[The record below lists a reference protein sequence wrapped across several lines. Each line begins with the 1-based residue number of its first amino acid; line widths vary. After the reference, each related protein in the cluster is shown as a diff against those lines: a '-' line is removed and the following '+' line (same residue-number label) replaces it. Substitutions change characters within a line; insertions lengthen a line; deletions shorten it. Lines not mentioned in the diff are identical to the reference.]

1 MSKST
6 PLPPPA
12 RAFHESGL
20 IDQTKKVES
29 GTTEGLTIKSVPE
42 ENRGKPDLPPTPPL
56 HPTPRAGNSL
66 WETLVNFNFNF

>member
-1 MSKST
+1 MGIGVGKVNEFKLQIT
-6 PLPPPA
+6 V
-12 RAFHESGL
+12 RE
-20 IDQTKKVES
+20 KKVES
-29 GTTEGLTIKSVPE
+29 GTTEGLTIKSEPE